1 MNHFPRAVTH
11 NVHTL
16 ILGVYFV
23 RKYLLKA
30 HHRCSNAITGRVARE
45 IDICWY
51 NNEVHQLA
59 TP

>member
-1 MNHFPRAVTH
+1 MNYFPHVVTH
-11 NVHTL
+11 NVKYINLLNFVKNHL
-16 ILGVYFV
+16 I
-23 RKYLLKA
+23 KA
-30 HHRCSNAITGRVARE
+30 HHRCSKNITRRVARQ